1 MLVRRTARP
10 ELESTMKRFL
20 MITTASALLCGQA
33 FAQQAA
39 VMPTPSL
46 SATSPLGMVPSAP
59 VGGTG
64 IPLGATEI
72 ASPGVSPAPISSTI
86 GSTVCS
92 TIGTAPST
100 MFGSATAFDGGG
112 VDVGSVTPQSTMSMM
127 PGMSSSG
134 ISPTSALI
142 DTSGTQSMCGAGSGN
157 LAASSMPT
165 SPTTPGGVPR
175 TGIPMGSTE
184 IGNLGVSSATM
195 VPTITVGPTISTI
208 APTIPTVPAVTLP
221 AANTTAVPASTDPIT
236 GIPNIT
242 GAPNTIPGLSAA
254 ATMFR

>member
-1 MLVRRTARP
+1 
-10 ELESTMKRFL
+10 MKRFL
-20 MITTASALLCGQA
+20 MITAASALLSGHA

-64 IPLGATEI
+64 IPFGATEI

-86 GSTVCS
+86 GGTVCS

-100 MFGSATAFDGGG
+100 MFGSASNFDGGG
-112 VDVGSVTPQSTMSMM
+112 MPVGTVTPQSTMAMQ
-127 PGMSSSG
+127 SSSG
-134 ISPTSALI
+134 IPPTSALI
-142 DTSGTQSMCGAGSGN
+142 DTSGTQSMCGAGSGS
-157 LAASSMPT
+157 LAASSTPT

-184 IGNLGVSSATM
+184 IGNLGVSSAAT
-195 VPTITVGPTISTI
+195 VPAITVTPTIASTI
-208 APTIPTVPAVTLP
+208 PMVPAVTLP
-221 AANTTAVPASTDPIT
+221 APNTTTVPAATDPIT
-236 GIPNIT
+236 GMPNISGIQST
-242 GAPNTIPGLSAA
+242 VPALSPG
-254 ATMFR
+254 ATMLP

>member
-1 MLVRRTARP
+1 
-10 ELESTMKRFL
+10 MKRFL
-20 MITTASALLCGQA
+20 MITAASALLCGPA

-39 VMPTPSL
+39 VMPTPL
-46 SATSPLGMVPSAP
+46 LAATSPLGMVPSAP

-72 ASPGVSPAPISSTI
+72 ASPGVSPAPADQTGPI
-86 GSTVCS
+86 GNTVCS

-100 MFGSATAFDGGG
+100 MFGSAATFDGGG
-112 VDVGSVTPQSTMSMM
+112 VAVGTVTPQSTMSAM
-127 PGMSSSG
+127 PMAGAPNSSGMSSSG
-134 ISPTSALI
+134 IPPTSALI
-142 DTSGTQSMCGAGSGN
+142 DTSGTSSMCGSGN
-157 LAASSMPT
+157 VAASSTPM
-165 SPTTPGGVPR
+165 SPVAPGGVAR

-184 IGNLGVSSATM
+184 LGNLGISSAAM

-221 AANTTAVPASTDPIT
+221 APNTTAVAASTDAIT

-242 GAPNTIPGLSAA
+242 GAPNTIPGLSTA

>member
-1 MLVRRTARP
+1 
-10 ELESTMKRFL
+10 MKRFL
-20 MITTASALLCGQA
+20 MITTASALLCGPA

-46 SATSPLGMVPSAP
+46 SATSPLGMVPGAP

-72 ASPGVSPAPISSTI
+72 GSPGTSPAPVSSTI

-100 MFGSATAFDGGG
+100 MFGSATTFDGGG
-112 VDVGSVTPQSTMSMM
+112 VDVGTVTPQSTTA
-127 PGMSSSG
+127 MSSSG
-134 ISPTSALI
+134 IPPTSSLI
-142 DTSGTQSMCGAGSGN
+142 DTSGTSSMCGAGSGN
-157 LAASSMPT
+157 LAASSTPT

-184 IGNLGVSSATM
+184 IGNLGVSSAAM
-195 VPTITVGPTISTI
+195 VPIITVSPSISTI
-208 APTIPTVPAVTLP
+208 APTIPTVPAVALP
-221 AANTTAVPASTDPIT
+221 APNTTAVAAATDPLT
-236 GIPNIT
+236 GTSNIT
-242 GAPNTIPGLSAA
+242 GAPNTIPALSAA

>member
-1 MLVRRTARP
+1 
-10 ELESTMKRFL
+10 MKRFL
-20 MITTASALLCGQA
+20 MITAASALLCGQA

-72 ASPGVSPAPISSTI
+72 ASPGVSPAPIASTI
-86 GSTVCS
+86 GSTACS

-100 MFGSATAFDGGG
+100 MFGSATSFDGGG
-112 VDVGSVTPQSTMSMM
+112 VAVGTVTPQSTMATMAGM
-127 PGMSSSG
+127 PTTSAMSSSS
-134 ISPTSALI
+134 IPPTSALI
-142 DTSGTQSMCGAGSGN
+142 DTSGTSSMCGAGSGN
-157 LAASSMPT
+157 LAASPMPT
-165 SPTTPGGVPR
+165 SPTTPGGVQR

-208 APTIPTVPAVTLP
+208 VPTIPTVPAVTLP
-221 AANTTAVPASTDPIT
+221 APNTTAVAATDPIT

-242 GAPNTIPGLSAA
+242 GAPNTIPGLSTA
-254 ATMFR
+254 ATMLR

>member
-1 MLVRRTARP
+1 
-10 ELESTMKRFL
+10 MKRFL
-20 MITTASALLCGQA
+20 MITAASALLCGQA
-33 FAQQAA
+33 FAQQAQ

-46 SATSPLGMVPSAP
+46 AATSPLGMVPSAP

-72 ASPGVSPAPISSTI
+72 ASPGVSPMPAAATGTI

-92 TIGTAPST
+92 TVGTAPST
-100 MFGSATAFDGGG
+100 MFGSATTFDGGG
-112 VDVGSVTPQSTMSMM
+112 VAVGAVTPQSTMSTM
-127 PGMSSSG
+127 PMAGAPMSSAMSSSG

-142 DTSGTQSMCGAGSGN
+142 DTSGMSSMCGAGSGN

-165 SPTTPGGVPR
+165 SPVAPGGVMR

-184 IGNLGVSSATM
+184 IGNLGVSSAAV
-195 VPTITVGPTISTI
+195 VPTIAVAPTVSTI
-208 APTIPTVPAVTLP
+208 AATVPTVPAITP
-221 AANTTAVPASTDPIT
+221 PASNTVAVAAPADAIS

-242 GAPNTIPGLSAA
+242 GVPNTVPGLSAGS
-254 ATMFR
+254 TMLR

>member
-1 MLVRRTARP
+1 
-10 ELESTMKRFL
+10 MKRFL

-39 VMPTPSL
+39 VIPTPSL
-46 SATSPLGMVPSAP
+46 SATSPLGMVPSVP

-64 IPLGATEI
+64 IPFGATEI
-72 ASPGVSPAPISSTI
+72 ASPGVSPAPLPSTGII

-100 MFGSATAFDGGG
+100 MFGSATTFDGGG
-112 VDVGSVTPQSTMSMM
+112 VDVGTVTPLSTMSTM
-127 PGMSSSG
+127 PGMSTSTMPSSG
-134 ISPTSALI
+134 IPPTSALI

-157 LAASSMPT
+157 LAASPTPT

-184 IGNLGVSSATM
+184 IGNLGVSSAAM
-195 VPTITVGPTISTI
+195 VPTITVGPTISAI

-221 AANTTAVPASTDPIT
+221 APSTTTVAAPTDAIT
-236 GIPNIT
+236 GLPNIAGT
-242 GAPNTIPGLSAA
+242 PNTIPGLSAT
-254 ATMFR
+254 ATMLR

>member
-1 MLVRRTARP
+1 
-10 ELESTMKRFL
+10 MKRFL
-20 MITTASALLCGQA
+20 MITAASALLCGRA

-46 SATSPLGMVPSAP
+46 SATSPLGMVPNAP

-72 ASPGVSPAPISSTI
+72 ASPGVSPAPTGTI

-100 MFGSATAFDGGG
+100 MFGSTATFDGGG
-112 VDVGSVTPQSTMSMM
+112 VAVGTVTPQSTMSTM
-127 PGMSSSG
+127 PMAGAPMSSAMSSSG
-134 ISPTSALI
+134 IPPTSALI
-142 DTSGTQSMCGAGSGN
+142 DTSGMSSMCGAGSGN

-165 SPTTPGGVPR
+165 SPVAPGGVMR

-184 IGNLGVSSATM
+184 IGNLGISSAAA
-195 VPTITVGPTISTI
+195 VPTITVTPTVSTI
-208 APTIPTVPAVTLP
+208 APAIPTVPAVTLP
-221 AANTTAVPASTDPIT
+221 TPNTTAVAAPTDP
-236 GIPNIT
+236 IT

-254 ATMFR
+254 ATMLR

>member
-1 MLVRRTARP
+1 
-10 ELESTMKRFL
+10 MKRFL
-20 MITTASALLCGQA
+20 MITAASALLCGQA

-46 SATSPLGMVPSAP
+46 SATSPLGMIPSAP

-72 ASPGVSPAPISSTI
+72 ASPGVSPAPISSTM
-86 GSTVCS
+86 GSAVCS

-100 MFGSATAFDGGG
+100 MFGSATTFDGGG

-127 PGMSSSG
+127 PGTSTSSMSSSG
-134 ISPTSALI
+134 VPPTSALI

-157 LAASSMPT
+157 LAASSTPT

-184 IGNLGVSSATM
+184 IGNLGISSAAM

-208 APTIPTVPAVTLP
+208 APTIPTVPAVTLSAP
-221 AANTTAVPASTDPIT
+221 NTTAVAATTDPIT

-242 GAPNTIPGLSAA
+242 GATNTIPGLSTA
-254 ATMFR
+254 ATTFR

>member
-1 MLVRRTARP
+1 
-10 ELESTMKRFL
+10 MKRFL
-20 MITTASALLCGQA
+20 MITAASTLLCGQA

-46 SATSPLGMVPSAP
+46 ASTSPLGMVPSAP

-64 IPLGATEI
+64 IPFGATEI
-72 ASPGVSPAPISSTI
+72 ASPGVSPMPISSTGAI

-100 MFGSATAFDGGG
+100 MFGSAATFDGGG
-112 VDVGSVTPQSTMSMM
+112 VAVGTVMPQSTMSTI
-127 PGMSSSG
+127 SSSG
-134 ISPTSALI
+134 IPPTSALI
-142 DTSGTQSMCGAGSGN
+142 ETSGMSSMCGGGSGN

-165 SPTTPGGVPR
+165 SPVAPGGVMR

-184 IGNLGVSSATM
+184 IGNLGISSAAA
-195 VPTITVGPTISTI
+195 VPTIAVAPTVSSI
-208 APTIPTVPAVTLP
+208 APAIPTVPAVTLP
-221 AANTTAVPASTDPIT
+221 APNTTAVAAPTDVT

-242 GAPNTIPGLSAA
+242 GTPNTVPGLSAA

>member
-1 MLVRRTARP
+1 
-10 ELESTMKRFL
+10 MKRFL
-20 MITTASALLCGQA
+20 MITTASALLCGPA

-64 IPLGATEI
+64 IPFGATEI
-72 ASPGVSPAPISSTI
+72 ASPGVSPAPLPSTGMT
-86 GSTVCS
+86 GSTLCS

-100 MFGSATAFDGGG
+100 MFGSAATFDGGG
-112 VDVGSVTPQSTMSMM
+112 VALGTVTPQSTMAM
-127 PGMSSSG
+127 PSSD

-157 LAASSMPT
+157 PAASSTPM

-184 IGNLGVSSATM
+184 IGNLGVSSAVA
-195 VPTITVGPTISTI
+195 VPIVTVTPTISTI
-208 APTIPTVPAVTLP
+208 APTIPTVPAFTMP
-221 AANTTAVPASTDPIT
+221 APNTAAVAAPTDPIT

-242 GAPNTIPGLSAA
+242 GIPSTVPGLS
-254 ATMFR
+254 TSNIMLR

>member
-1 MLVRRTARP
+1 
-10 ELESTMKRFL
+10 MKRFL
-20 MITTASALLCGQA
+20 MITAASALLSGHA

-64 IPLGATEI
+64 IPFGATEI

-86 GSTVCS
+86 GGTVCS

-100 MFGSATAFDGGG
+100 MFGSTTTFDGGG
-112 VDVGSVTPQSTMSMM
+112 MSVGTVTPQSTMAMQ
-127 PGMSSSG
+127 SSG

-142 DTSGTQSMCGAGSGN
+142 DTSGTQSMCGAGSGS
-157 LAASSMPT
+157 LAASSTPT

-184 IGNLGVSSATM
+184 IGNLGVSSAAAVPIISVT
-195 VPTITVGPTISTI
+195 PTIASTI
-208 APTIPTVPAVTLP
+208 PMVPAVTLP
-221 AANTTAVPASTDPIT
+221 APNTTTVPAATDPIT
-236 GIPNIT
+236 GMPNISGIQST
-242 GAPNTIPGLSAA
+242 VPALSPGATIVP
-254 ATMFR
+254 

>member
-1 MLVRRTARP
+1 
-10 ELESTMKRFL
+10 MKRLL

-64 IPLGATEI
+64 IPFGATEI
-72 ASPGVSPAPISSTI
+72 ASPGVSPAPISPTI
-86 GSTVCS
+86 GSTSCS

-100 MFGSATAFDGGG
+100 MFGSAAAFDGGG
-112 VDVGSVTPQSTMSMM
+112 VAVGTVTPQSTMSTM
-127 PGMSSSG
+127 PGMSTTSDMSSG

-157 LAASSMPT
+157 PAASSMPT
-165 SPTTPGGVPR
+165 GPTTPGGVPR

-184 IGNLGVSSATM
+184 IGNLGVSSAAA
-195 VPTITVGPTISTI
+195 VPIITVTPTISSL

-221 AANTTAVPASTDPIT
+221 APNTTAIGALTDPIT

-242 GAPNTIPGLSAA
+242 GTSNTIPGLSTA
-254 ATMFR
+254 ATTFR

>member
-1 MLVRRTARP
+1 
-10 ELESTMKRFL
+10 MKRFL
-20 MITTASALLCGQA
+20 MITTASALLCGSA

-64 IPLGATEI
+64 IPFGATEI
-72 ASPGVSPAPISSTI
+72 ASPGVSPAPLPSTGMI

-92 TIGTAPST
+92 TTGTAPST
-100 MFGSATAFDGGG
+100 MFGSAATFDGGG
-112 VDVGSVTPQSTMSMM
+112 VALGTVTPQSTMAM
-127 PGMSSSG
+127 PSSD
-134 ISPTSALI
+134 IPPTSALI

-157 LAASSMPT
+157 LAASSTPM
-165 SPTTPGGVPR
+165 SPTAPGGVPR

-184 IGNLGVSSATM
+184 IGNLGVSSAVA
-195 VPTITVGPTISTI
+195 VPIITVTPTISAI
-208 APTIPTVPAVTLP
+208 APTIPTVPSVTLP
-221 AANTTAVPASTDPIT
+221 APNTTAIAAPTDTIT
-236 GIPNIT
+236 GMPNIT
-242 GAPNTIPGLSAA
+242 GAPNTIPGLSTA

>member
-1 MLVRRTARP
+1 
-10 ELESTMKRFL
+10 MKRFL
-20 MITTASALLCGQA
+20 MITAASALLSGHA

-64 IPLGATEI
+64 IPFGATEI

-86 GSTVCS
+86 GGTVCS

-100 MFGSATAFDGGG
+100 MFGSASNFDGGG
-112 VDVGSVTPQSTMSMM
+112 MPVGTVTPQSTMAMQ
-127 PGMSSSG
+127 SSSG
-134 ISPTSALI
+134 IPPTSALI

-157 LAASSMPT
+157 LAASSTPT

-184 IGNLGVSSATM
+184 IGNLGVSSAAA
-195 VPTITVGPTISTI
+195 VPIITVTPTI
-208 APTIPTVPAVTLP
+208 APTIQTVPAVTLP
-221 AANTTAVPASTDPIT
+221 APNTTTVPAATDTIT
-236 GIPNIT
+236 GMPNIS
-242 GAPNTIPGLSAA
+242 GVPNTIPGLSPG
-254 ATMFR
+254 ATMLP

>member
-1 MLVRRTARP
+1 
-10 ELESTMKRFL
+10 MKRFL

-64 IPLGATEI
+64 IPFGATEI
-72 ASPGVSPAPISSTI
+72 TSPGVSPAPLPSTGII

-100 MFGSATAFDGGG
+100 MFGSAASFDGGG
-112 VDVGSVTPQSTMSMM
+112 MPVGTVTPQSTMAM

-134 ISPTSALI
+134 IPPTSALI
-142 DTSGTQSMCGAGSGN
+142 DTSGTQSMCGAGSNN
-157 LAASSMPT
+157 LAASSTPT

-184 IGNLGVSSATM
+184 IGNLGVSSAAM
-195 VPTITVGPTISTI
+195 VPIITVTPTI
-208 APTIPTVPAVTLP
+208 APTISTVPAVTLSAP
-221 AANTTAVPASTDPIT
+221 NTTTVPAVTDS
-236 GIPNIT
+236 IT
-242 GAPNTIPGLSAA
+242 GAPNITGVPNTVPGLSPG
-254 ATMFR
+254 ATMLP

>member
-1 MLVRRTARP
+1 MI
-10 ELESTMKRFL
+10 RFL
-20 MITTASALLCGQA
+20 MITAASALLCGPA

-72 ASPGVSPAPISSTI
+72 ASPGVSPAPADQTGTI

-100 MFGSATAFDGGG
+100 MFGSAATFDGGG
-112 VDVGSVTPQSTMSMM
+112 VAVGTVTPQNTMSAM
-127 PGMSSSG
+127 PMAGAPNSSGMSSSG
-134 ISPTSALI
+134 IPPTSALI
-142 DTSGTQSMCGAGSGN
+142 DTSGTSSMCGAGSGS
-157 LAASSMPT
+157 LAASSTPM
-165 SPTTPGGVPR
+165 SPVAPGGVAR

-184 IGNLGVSSATM
+184 LGNLGISSAAI
-195 VPTITVGPTISTI
+195 VPTITVGPTIGTI
-208 APTIPTVPAVTLP
+208 APTVPTVPAVTLP
-221 AANTTAVPASTDPIT
+221 TPNTTAVAAPTGAIT

-242 GAPNTIPGLSAA
+242 GAPNTIPGLSTA

>member
-1 MLVRRTARP
+1 
-10 ELESTMKRFL
+10 MKRFL
-20 MITTASALLCGQA
+20 MITTASLLLCGQA

-64 IPLGATEI
+64 IPFGATEI
-72 ASPGVSPAPISSTI
+72 TSPGVSPAPLPTTGII

-100 MFGSATAFDGGG
+100 MFGSAASFDGGG
-112 VDVGSVTPQSTMSMM
+112 MPVGTVTPPSTMA
-127 PGMSSSG
+127 MSSSG

-142 DTSGTQSMCGAGSGN
+142 DTSGTQSMCGAGAGS
-157 LAASSMPT
+157 LAASSTPT
-165 SPTTPGGVPR
+165 APTTPGGVPR

-184 IGNLGVSSATM
+184 IGNLGVSSAAA
-195 VPTITVGPTISTI
+195 VPIISVTPTLSTITPM
-208 APTIPTVPAVTLP
+208 IPTVPAVTLP
-221 AANTTAVPASTDPIT
+221 AANTTAVGASTDPIT

-242 GAPNTIPGLSAA
+242 GTQSTVPALSAA
-254 ATMFR
+254 ATMVR

>member
-1 MLVRRTARP
+1 
-10 ELESTMKRFL
+10 MKRFL
-20 MITTASALLCGQA
+20 MITTALALLCGQA

-46 SATSPLGMVPSAP
+46 STTSPLGMVPSAP

-64 IPLGATEI
+64 IPFGATEI

-100 MFGSATAFDGGG
+100 MFGSATTFDGGG
-112 VDVGSVTPQSTMSMM
+112 VDVGTVTPQSTMSTM
-127 PGMSSSG
+127 PGMSTSAMSSSG

-142 DTSGTQSMCGAGSGN
+142 DTSGTQSMCGAGSNN
-157 LAASSMPT
+157 LAASSTPT

-184 IGNLGVSSATM
+184 IGNLGVSSAAM

-208 APTIPTVPAVTLP
+208 APTIPTVPAVTLA
-221 AANTTAVPASTDPIT
+221 AANTTAVAAPTDPIT

-254 ATMFR
+254 ATMLR